1 MSQSNQDGL
10 ATPGKNN
17 ITTVQLFVTCLVDNF
32 FPDVGFAVVKI
43 LEDLGLEVEFPQAQ
57 TCCGQPAFNG
67 GFWDD
72 ARAMARHTIN
82 VLSQSNA
89 PVIVPSGSCADMIIH
104 HYPEI
109 LAGDMA
115 YAAKAKAVAQRTYEF
130 SQFLVDVLGITDLQA
145 KAAGCLTYHAS
156 CHGLRGLGIKEQP
169 RQLLNHIE
177 GVELKELPEA
187 EACCGFGGLFAIK
200 MGDISGA
207 ILQRKLDNIETTG
220 ADTVIGGDVSCLMH
234 IAGGLRR
241 RGSRVRVKHLAEVLV
256 SRRSGP
262 TRPGAGE
269 QAKWLRRSGPQRPEA
284 RSRGE

>member
-1 MSQSNQDGL
+1 
-10 ATPGKNN
+10 
-17 ITTVQLFVTCLVDNF
+17 
-32 FPDVGFAVVKI
+32 VVKI

-72 ARAMARHTIN
+72 ARSMARHTIN

-109 LAGDMA
+109 LAGDVA

-145 KAAGCLTYHAS
+145 QAAGCLTYHAS

-169 RQLLNHIE
+169 RQLLNHLA

-207 ILQRKLDNIETTG
+207 ILQRKLANIEATG

-241 RGSRVRVKHLAEVLV
+241 RGSRVQVKHLAEVLA
-256 SRRSGP
+256 SREAEERGSG
-262 TRPGAGE
+262 GE
-269 QAKWLRRSGPQRPEA
+269 
-284 RSRGE
+284 